1 MNKFNVTNGARAAAC
16 WCLIA
21 TALTAGCNRR
31 TSSEPRP
38 DKSLYT
44 ALRAEFEAGA
54 GGSGGA
60 AVVAADPEGW
70 ATLKGKFTVSG
81 SVPQRK
87 ALKVDKD
94 EATCAPGGKTV
105 FDQDVVVGPN
115 GELANVLIFLT
126 TKTPDDPKWI
136 NNSYDATKTAT
147 VEFDQKKCVFLNRV
161 FAMRS
166 TQTIKIMN
174 SDSMSHN
181 TNLSPK
187 AGAKP
192 FNGNVPPM
200 SSVLHA
206 IGGEE
211 PGAFP
216 VACNVHPWMKAWMIS
231 RNNPYFAV
239 SKADGTFEIRDLPA
253 GVDLEFRVW
262 QENAQF
268 LEKVTLNGTATP
280 WPKGR
285 YKVKLKDK
293 EDVNI
298 DVTVSADVFK

>member
-1 MNKFNVTNGARAAAC
+1 MRIVILLTC
-16 WCLIA
+16 TL
-21 TALTAGCNRR
+21 ALAAGCNQR
-31 TSSEPRP
+31 TSYEPAP
-38 DKSLYT
+38 DKAQFT
-44 ALRAEFEAGA
+44 ALRSELEAGA
-54 GGSGGA
+54 GGGPGA
-60 AVVAADPEGW
+60 AVATAEPEGW

-81 SVPQRK
+81 SVPPRK
-87 ALKVDKD
+87 PVTVNKD
-94 EATCAPGGKTV
+94 EAVCAPGGKTV
-105 FDQDVVVGPN
+105 YDQDVVVGPN

-126 TKTPDDPKWI
+126 TKIPDDPKWI
-136 NNSYDATKTAT
+136 NESYNATKTAT
-147 VEFDQKKCVFLNRV
+147 VDFDQKQCVFLNRV

-166 TQTIKIMN
+166 TQTMKIMN

-187 AGAKP
+187 GGAKP
-192 FNGNVPPM
+192 FNGNIPPM

-211 PGAFP
+211 PSAFP

-239 SKADGTFEIRDLPA
+239 TKADGTFEISDLPA
-253 GVDLEFRVW
+253 KVDLEFRVW

-268 LEKVTLNGTATP
+268 LENVTLDGNKAP

-285 YKVKLKDK
+285 YKVKLED
-293 EDVNI
+293 DVNI
-298 DVTVSADVFK
+298 NVTVSADVFK

>member
-1 MNKFNVTNGARAAAC
+1 MRIAIQIF
-16 WCLIA
+16 CLLLL
-21 TALTAGCNRR
+21 ALAAGCNRR
-31 TSSEPRP
+31 TAYEPAA
-38 DKSLYT
+38 DEAL
-44 ALRAEFEAGA
+44 AAQLRAELEAGA
-54 GGSGGA
+54 GGGPGT
-60 AVVAADPEGW
+60 AVATADPEGW
-70 ATLKGKFTVSG
+70 ATLKGKFAVEG
-81 SVPQRK
+81 NVPPRP

-94 EATCAPGGKTV
+94 EAVCAPGGKTV
-105 FDQDVVVGPN
+105 FDRDVVVGPN
-115 GELANVLIFLT
+115 GELANVLIYLT

-136 NNSYDATKTAT
+136 HESYEAAKNAT
-147 VEFDQKKCVFLNRV
+147 VDFDQKNCFFLSRV

-166 TQTIKIMN
+166 TQTMKILN
-174 SDSMSHN
+174 SDPMSHN
-181 TNLSPK
+181 TNLAPK
-187 AGAKP
+187 GGAKP
-192 FNGNVPPM
+192 FNGNIPPG

-211 PGAFP
+211 PSAFP

-239 SKADGTFEIRDLPA
+239 TKADGTFEIANLPA

-262 QENAQF
+262 QENAQY

-285 YKVKLKDK
+285 YKVKLQDQA
-293 EDVNI
+293 DVNI